1 LRRNDLDPRAVTN
14 LLADDGGDGTG
25 IPDLIAARYLGPEV
39 RRRLTEAGIGFVDS
53 TGNIRVS
60 LAKPGLFIEAT
71 GADRDPS
78 PRRRPSRTLAGP
90 KAGRIVRALC
100 SRSQPWGVR
109 ELASATDTSAGYVS
123 RLLNFLD
130 REALIERGEKGNVR
144 VPEWPR
150 LLRRWAESAP
160 LESRGEM
167 ARCIAPR
174 GIPPVLNKVGMTTL
188 AHAVSGSFAASRVAP
203 VAPPKLLLLYVDDA
217 ETARGRLDLRPTDA
231 GSNVL
236 LIEPKDAMVITEAQQ
251 DDRGVC
257 WAPLTQVAADLL
269 TSPDRGPTEGDALI
283 DWMGRNEESWRA

>member
-1 LRRNDLDPRAVTN
+1 
-14 LLADDGGDGTG
+14 
-25 IPDLIAARYLGPEV
+25 
-39 RRRLTEAGIGFVDS
+39 
-53 TGNIRVS
+53 
-60 LAKPGLFIEAT
+60 
-71 GADRDPS
+71 
-78 PRRRPSRTLAGP
+78 
-90 KAGRIVRALC
+90 
-100 SRSQPWGVR
+100 
-109 ELASATDTSAGYVS
+109 
-123 RLLNFLD
+123 
-130 REALIERGEKGNVR
+130 
-144 VPEWPR
+144 
-150 LLRRWAESAP
+150 
-160 LESRGEM
+160 
-167 ARCIAPR
+167 
-174 GIPPVLNKVGMTTL
+174 MTTL